1 MATQTPEMTAAHI
14 DWLLATTRLDAI
26 RENVV
31 RDGMTPHSFSAFL
44 EASRDLA
51 NAICAIDAARP
62 GTRLPM
68 DVADLV
74 PPTAP
79 ACVCSLACADDPRS
93 TCSLSGTW
101 HVHPGQRCPVHPDV
115 PRGTP

>member
-1 MATQTPEMTAAHI
+1 MATQTPEMTAAHV

-31 RDGMTPHSFSAFL
+31 REGMTPQSFSAFL
-44 EASRDLA
+44 ESSRDLA

-62 GTRLPM
+62 GAHLPV
-68 DVADLV
+68 DFDA
-74 PPTAP
+74 PATTP
-79 ACVCSLACADDPRS
+79 ACVCSLACADDPRT